1 MLKLRKGISLYNEKR
16 ERGRSIC
23 WSCSNGI
30 NFLSLFLLLFL
41 DPFFFLFFFEL
52 LELRRSSSVS
62 TIYQSCM
69 QGFYQQFHS
78 RTIAQLRDPHVCR
91 PGRACERRSRLFGW
105 AAAKQLTSWR
115 EHPAHNPAGRP
126 GTTRWAASHAFRT
139 PVPLRVQ
146 HQCDLVLVRHRRS
159 RVRPLGPNKTDAR
172 TKQGR
177 SSWQAEPCGSVIDPL
192 HACTVSTSASRK
204 PAHARTSPCDEML
217 SSMLVLSLVQVQPT
231 TRPKASIRWAIKTAP
246 LIASCSLTPHQ
257 RHRFPRTPSR
267 GGGWCWD
274 LQYIIPSKR

>member
-1 MLKLRKGISLYNEKR
+1 
-16 ERGRSIC
+16 
-23 WSCSNGI
+23 
-30 NFLSLFLLLFL
+30 
-41 DPFFFLFFFEL
+41 
-52 LELRRSSSVS
+52 
-62 TIYQSCM
+62 M

-91 PGRACERRSRLFGW
+91 PTGRACERRLRLFGW

-192 HACTVSTSASRK
+192 PACTVSTSASRK
-204 PAHARTSPCDEML
+204 LTSSRTDTPCGEML
-217 SSMLVLSLVQVQPT
+217 SSYASPLSGPSPT
-231 TRPKASIRWAIKTAP
+231 NHPTESFDPVGYKNRAPDRLLFTHTTPEASV
-246 LIASCSLTPHQ
+246 S
-257 RHRFPRTPSR
+257 
-267 GGGWCWD
+267 
-274 LQYIIPSKR
+274 